1 MYRDKGS
8 TPVLRCGDRL
18 PNFQD
23 SRSDFARTDGKEAVN
38 GFPARKS
45 EEEEDADFQQKTNSI
60 LRFVKG
66 KDGQISGIQEPVCC
80 VPSKGRMNGFPTSG
94 QPSIGGT
101 IVNCGGER

>member
-45 EEEEDADFQQKTNSI
+45 EEEEDADFQRKKRTDQAERLDDQTN
-60 LRFVKG
+60 FQYWK
-66 KDGQISGIQEPVCC
+66 
-80 VPSKGRMNGFPTSG
+80 
-94 QPSIGGT
+94 
-101 IVNCGGER
+101 